1 MSNAPKPN
9 ILAPGAV
16 ATPCVPSE
24 LSAIAMAMIA
34 RASIFKPNTLNP
46 AFASPSII

>member
-1 MSNAPKPN
+1 MSTAPKPN

-34 RASIFKPNTLNP
+34 RASRPDDFSRSKIF
-46 AFASPSII
+46 